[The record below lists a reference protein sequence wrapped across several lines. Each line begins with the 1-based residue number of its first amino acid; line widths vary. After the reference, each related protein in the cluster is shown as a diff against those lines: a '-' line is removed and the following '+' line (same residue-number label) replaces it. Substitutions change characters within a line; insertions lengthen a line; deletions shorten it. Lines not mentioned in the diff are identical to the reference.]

1 MSCSHSAHIV
11 FLQQMRS
18 ATSLSA
24 TQRNGGGVIEGCLE
38 HIL

>member
-18 ATSLSA
+18 ATSLSEP
-24 TQRNGGGVIEGCLE
+24 QRNDAVSEGRIE